1 MIIGITGS
9 SGAGKSTICEI
20 LQIKYNVTVINADK
34 LTKKL
39 AKKGTEYLNDI
50 VKEFGEQILLE
61 DGELNRP
68 KLADIIYSDEEKREI
83 LNTYTFK
90 YIQKEIQMKIKEKA
104 NTNEVIVIDAPLLF
118 EAELQKYCDFII
130 AVISDDRELQ
140 IDRIVQRDG
149 ITKRQAI
156 ARLNAQKANEF
167 YISKSKYIIVNNG
180 ELEEVEKQ
188 IDNIIKKEIYEKGA

>member
-1 MIIGITGS
+1 M
-9 SGAGKSTICEI
+9 
-20 LQIKYNVTVINADK
+20 
-34 LTKKL
+34 TKKL

-180 ELEEVEKQ
+180 ELEVEKQ